1 MLRDKYYQ
9 TYISNMTALLSL
21 LSSPV
26 QPVIYVMKFWS
37 SDWLLTWLILGA
49 SSPRGIRIVT
59 EALWPPLQT
68 ALIFRVNVSLLLKEV
83 LVFPRP
89 VKGGTLTVS
98 GSCVWTSR
106 GISWEISGLWL
117 FTSQSRWHLCGVDKA
132 RMLAAHG
139 FWITSQELHG
149 CKTPISEASLDPGG
163 QWVTWVQSWHLGW
176 LFPEAF
182 GFQTA
187 NPSEPANMAWR
198 MLEILTPSGRKQ
210 RQGLCCVRP
219 TPALLLLELRAAWP
233 IGGRQCRRP
242 DTKGKSYPQRSRVV
256 CPEGAGGRGRHLGGG
271 VLQLPENEE
280 MTGLGSIPSWELRS
294 WKPLW
299 TAKIIF

>member
-1 MLRDKYYQ
+1 
-9 TYISNMTALLSL
+9 MTALLSL

-37 SDWLLTWLILGA
+37 SDWLRMWLILGA
-49 SSPRGIRIVT
+49 SSPRGIRIMT

-89 VKGGTLTVS
+89 VKGGTLTMS

-117 FTSQSRWHLCGVDKA
+117 FTSQSRWHLWGVDKA

-149 CKTPISEASLDPGG
+149 CKTPISEASLDPRG

-187 NPSEPANMAWR
+187 KPPEPANMALR

-219 TPALLLLELRAAWP
+219 TPALLLLGLSAAWP
-233 IGGRQCRRP
+233 IGDSVAVLTLKETATP
-242 DTKGKSYPQRSRVV
+242 KGAVWSAQRAPV
-256 CPEGAGGRGRHLGGG
+256 GGG
-271 VLQLPENEE
+271 ATWGVGFCSCLRMRRWLVWV
-280 MTGLGSIPSWELRS
+280 PSPVRELRS